1 MTRFVEGLK
10 EAFIPAI
17 LIVVVP
23 TTILGFLLSGSGNLT
38 LLAEAVVL
46 IILAD
51 VSANVINNYA
61 DWHIDVFNEKR
72 NAMHNVFERQHL
84 LFMYGALLLVLYSM
98 MLIIGAN
105 FYLISSV
112 TIFVILGML
121 YSIGTKLKDRVF
133 LNYLTI
139 ALAYAAVSASVGFFS
154 GNGNV
159 SAFLRWSPLFIFLVF
174 VDLGYSMTKDYADII
189 GDKKH
194 GKKTFPVMFGK
205 GNTVRI
211 QLAFITLA
219 YAFLIAA
226 VLEGALNPLFMI
238 LLASY
243 VFAVY
248 IVLRVHVTEDKDVH
262 EKMHFNSQRNGLMVR
277 LIIITILLVVYFN
290 L

>member
-1 MTRFVEGLK
+1 MTGLIEGLK

-23 TTILGFLLSGSGNLT
+23 TAVLGFLLSGSDNLA
-38 LLAEAVVL
+38 LLAEAVIL
-46 IILAD
+46 IVLAD

-72 NAMHNVFERQHL
+72 NAMHSVFERQHL
-84 LFMYGALLLVLYSM
+84 LFMYGALLLVLYSV

-105 FYLISSV
+105 LYLISSV

-121 YSIGTKLKDRVF
+121 YSVGTKLKDRVF

-139 ALAYAAVSASVGFFS
+139 AIAYAAVSASVGFFS

-159 SAFLRWSPLFIFLVF
+159 SAFLRWSPLLLFLVF
-174 VDLGYSMTKDYADII
+174 VDLGYSMTKDYSDIV
-189 GDKKH
+189 GDRKH
-194 GKKTFPVMFGK
+194 NKKTFPVMFGK
-205 GNTVRI
+205 GKTVKI

-219 YAFLIAA
+219 YAFLVAA
-226 VLEGALNPLFMI
+226 VLEGLLNPLFLI
-238 LLASY
+238 LLVSY
-243 VFAVY
+243 AFAIY
-248 IVLRVHVTEDKDVH
+248 IVIMVHVTEDKDVH
-262 EKMHFNSQRNGLMVR
+262 ERMHFNSQRNGLLVR
-277 LIIITILLVVYFN
+277 LIIIVILLAVYFN

>member
-1 MTRFVEGLK
+1 MEGLK

-23 TTILGFLLSGSGNLT
+23 TTILGFLLSGSGNLM
-38 LLAEAVVL
+38 LLAEAIVL

-51 VSANVINNYA
+51 ISANVINNYA

-72 NAMHNVFERQHL
+72 NAMHSIFERQHL
-84 LFMYGALLLVLYSM
+84 LFMYGALLLVLYSLM
-98 MLIIGAN
+98 FIIRAN

-112 TIFVILGML
+112 SIFVILGVL
-121 YSIGTKLKDRVF
+121 YSVGTKLKDRVF

-139 ALAYAAVSASVGFFS
+139 ALAYAAVAASVGFFS
-154 GNGNV
+154 GDGDV
-159 SAFLRWSPLFIFLVF
+159 SAFLRWGPLLLFLVF

-194 GKKTFPVMFGK
+194 NKKTFPVMFGK
-205 GNTVRI
+205 SKAVRI
-211 QLAFITLA
+211 QLTFITLA
-219 YAFLIAA
+219 YAFLVTA
-226 VLEGALNPLFMI
+226 VLEGVLSPVFMI

-243 VFAVY
+243 VFAIY
-248 IVLRVHVTEDKDVH
+248 IVIMVHVTEDKEVH
-262 EKMHFNSQRNGLMVR
+262 ERMHFNSQRNGLMVR
-277 LIIITILLVVYFN
+277 LIIIVIMLIVYFN